1 MNYRSMLR
9 WHGLPFL
16 AFGMLQ
22 AAETALP
29 ISIADRIVPTSAT
42 AYGMSGSPGFA
53 SEAGSM
59 VFLSDAHNIE
69 RPAKRRPFL
78 DLYQTDLVSG
88 LSQRVFPR
96 RVESDDALDGE
107 IEAFSTS
114 RSTRRVAAVTHAANL
129 IPQDTNEVSDVV
141 LRDLSSD
148 TVFCLS
154 CGPDGAVGSDSSGNP
169 ILSSDGRWVL
179 FESQAT
185 NLTQLADTNRVRD
198 VFLRDIESGTT
209 TVVSSTGD
217 RGLFNSPSRA
227 MAISPD
233 ANLVVFRSDSTNPP
247 APAGVSSD
255 LWLRWRSRGV
265 VQRVGFDAQGPQVV
279 RTVLGLA
286 LSENGRGLVC
296 RVSGATNAIW
306 SIDVD
311 TGAPTLISGNLLS
324 GRTKALTPSVSIDL
338 IPPDARAVSIT
349 ADGKRIA
356 FLGIPKGT
364 EEVRAYLWSAIGG
377 LRDAM
382 APGDPVQ
389 LQGLELS
396 PDGEALAF
404 LTAEA
409 VPKAGAPVGGVA
421 RWYVRNLTSGQ
432 TRPLGLASSGT
443 LSQEA
448 PVFHP
453 RGDSVVFQSAG
464 RFPEV
469 PDDNRTDDV
478 FRASFDTDQL
488 ELVSRRGPELPLV
501 SGSGPSTLAPGA
513 LSHDG
518 RFVAFVSLA
527 DNLVPG
533 DSNGRRDVFVR
544 DLQLGTN
551 ALVSVGLDGRA
562 PSGDSWEARLSAHG
576 RHVVFVSTAT
586 NLVAGDT
593 NPVSAIYVRDLATGT
608 TLLASARDQGD
619 QKGES
624 SAFNHQISANG
635 EWVTFES
642 RATNLVSGVTNSAH
656 RLYLRH
662 VPSQRTVLVSGG
674 LSPSSRV
681 ENSGSFGAVMDGVGS
696 RVVFLSRDDAYLY
709 SVSAGTSQML
719 TTGIRAATLSLSQ
732 DGSRL
737 ALLGNLT
744 NSPSLRAVY
753 WRDLSTTTNRLIAA
767 APSTTQNRFANVS
780 LSGDGRRV
788 VFESDFVA
796 PASTDTNAMSDVFAF
811 DITSGELSMV
821 SKAAGSDRAGN
832 ASSDSPVLSTD
843 GEWVAF
849 RSAANDLVAGD
860 TNRARDIFV
869 RNLTTGSMSLVS
881 RRSVD
886 GGLANGASS
895 RPQLSGSGGVVA
907 FHSSAT
913 DLMSGDYN
921 QTTDLFFARLGVE
934 AGWIIP
940 FNPPSVL
947 TSKDSPLPLPPASER
962 GRKLAYTVLSG
973 PASIAGDRLELL
985 GAGRV
990 EVRVDEL
997 LDNGTVSLSVT
1008 RRIEVPRLNQSIAW
1022 DSPAAD
1028 QLLLLN
1034 RPVPLLARASSG
1046 LPVSFRVQSGSAV
1059 ISNGAVIVT
1068 NLGPIV
1074 LVAEQAGDAFN
1085 FRQAATRIHNRTKFV
1100 GSELVSEWP
1109 GYARGDVYDLQ
1120 VVGNLAYLALG
1131 RAGMMIV
1138 DVSSPAAP
1146 RPLGRVDTVD
1156 EAHALSVAGNLAYVA
1171 DRSGLQVIDVSDPA
1185 APRRVGGLYTYG
1197 AALGVHVVGTLAY
1210 VANGYAGLQV
1220 VDVSK
1225 PATPV
1230 LRGAYDTSGHAFGV
1244 QVVGKLAYVADD
1256 SAGLQILDVSNP
1268 AAPRRLGGFD
1278 TSGNARGVKVVGDRA
1293 HVADF
1298 NDGLQ
1303 VIDVGDPA
1311 TPRRLG
1317 GFKTSGAAIGVQVV
1331 GSRAYV
1337 ARSNSGFEVIDV
1349 SDPANMLRLGE
1360 VSVGG
1365 PGSSTQ
1371 NAGKIQVE
1379 GQVAYLASWSAGLQ
1393 MVDVSQPNAPVRLGG
1408 LATGA
1413 SANDV
1418 QVVGNRAYLA
1428 DGGAGLQVIDVTDP
1442 SALRRLGGLEMI
1454 DEANGL
1460 TVEGHLAYVAAG
1472 DAGLQVIDVGVA
1484 ESPRRMGGLD
1494 TRGSARS
1501 VQVLGNHAYLA
1512 DGYAGL
1518 QTVDV
1523 SNPSSLK
1530 VLGNFD
1536 TGGWTYGISM
1546 VDGVAYLAD
1555 GYGGLKLVDVNNA
1568 KTPTWVGGLE
1578 FTAGV
1583 WLRDV
1588 QVVEDRAYVAGSG
1601 LDIIDISN
1609 RSAPVRL
1616 GGLQIQGIPV
1626 GVRVIGNLAYIA
1638 AEGGGVQVIDVSNP
1652 SAPVLLGIL
1661 DTRGTANQVT
1671 VNDGLAYVADGEW
1684 GLQVWRMRLG
1694 VEQSIS
1700 LDLPTLVT
1708 RASSPL
1714 SLVATSSSGLPVV
1727 FKVASGPAE
1736 VSGSQLN
1743 LTGSGT
1749 VVLRAEQSGDSQI
1762 LPVTVE
1768 RTIRVQASE
1777 PVVTQ
1782 GPVGQSVVEGKSS
1795 NFSVTATGEGPL
1807 RYQWSLNGVALV
1819 QATNATLRL
1828 PATALSDA
1836 GTYTVEVSNAFGR
1849 VISAPAVLR
1858 VLRSQTIAWTSPAAG
1873 QLLRLN
1879 QPVPLVAQAS
1889 SGLPVVFRVQ
1899 SGSAVISDGMVT
1911 VTNLGSVVLV
1921 AEQAGDT
1928 TNATQTLTQTFNPT
1942 TFLGADP
1949 LGEWPEIVRGEAQS
1963 VQVVGDLAYLAIGA
1977 GGLVI
1982 FDISNPAAPVRLGGL
1997 DTSGF
2002 ATGVQVVGNLAY
2014 VADNDAG
2021 LQILDVSNPAAPV
2034 RRGGFDTS
2042 GSAQGVQVVGNLAY
2056 VADGGSGLQ
2065 ILDVSNPAAPVRRGG
2080 FDTSSYAR
2088 GVQVVGNLAYV
2099 ADSGSGL
2106 QILDVSNPA
2115 APVRLGGY
2123 DTSGYAYGVQV
2134 VGSLAYIAD
2143 DVAGLQILDVSTPAA
2158 PVRLG
2163 GYDTGGN
2170 AVGVQVVGSL
2180 AYVADGYSGLQILDV
2195 SKPAAPESRGGYDT
2209 SGNAS
2214 SVQVVGNLAYVADGY
2229 NGLQILDVKNLA
2241 APMPRGGYKVSGFAN
2256 DVHRVG
2262 NLAYVADSGSGL
2274 QILDVSNP
2282 AAPVRLGGFDTSGW
2296 ASGVQVV
2303 GNLAYVA
2310 NGYSGLLILDVSN
2323 PAAPVRRGGFD
2334 TSGFAY
2340 GVRVAGNLAYIA
2352 DYDAGLQILDVSNPA
2367 APVRRGGFDTSG
2379 FARGVQVMGN
2389 LAFVADGG
2397 SGLQILDVSN
2407 PTAPVRLGGYDTGG
2421 WAVAV
2426 QVVGSLAYVADGAGL
2441 QILEVSNPVAPLLR
2455 GGYRTSG
2462 YAYGVQVLRN
2472 LAYVADGSA
2481 GLQVIDVSDPAAPVR
2496 LGGYETSGTASSVQV
2511 EGNLAYVADGEWGL
2525 QLLRLRLGVA
2535 QALAFDPPAPVTLAA
2550 SPVRL
2555 VATANS
2561 GLSVSFT
2568 VVSGPATV
2576 VGDLLTLTGE
2586 GTVVVRAGQGGD
2598 EQFLP
2603 APPVQREITVLAT
2616 PTPLRLS
2623 EVSMVPEGRLRFRME
2638 GPTGGRVVLRFSPDL
2653 RTWIAVS
2660 TNTVPMALELPAI
2673 SEQTAGFYR
2682 ITMH

>member
-1 MNYRSMLR
+1 
-9 WHGLPFL
+9 
-16 AFGMLQ
+16 
-22 AAETALP
+22 
-29 ISIADRIVPTSAT
+29 
-42 AYGMSGSPGFA
+42 
-53 SEAGSM
+53 M

-88 LSQRVFPR
+88 LSQRAFPR

-185 NLTQLADTNRVRD
+185 NLIQLADTNRVRD

-233 ANLVVFRSDSTNPP
+233 GNLVVFRSESTNPP
-247 APAGVSSD
+247 APAGISSD

-265 VQRVGFDAQGPQVV
+265 VQRVGFDAQGSQVV

-311 TGAPTLISGNLLS
+311 TGAPTLISSNLLS
-324 GRTKALTPSVSIDL
+324 GRTKTLQPYVSIDL

-382 APGDPVQ
+382 APGDPTQ

-443 LSQEA
+443 LSREA

-469 PDDNRTDDV
+469 PDDNWTDDV

-544 DLQLGTN
+544 DLLLGTN
-551 ALVSVGLDGRA
+551 ALVSVGLDGRSPA
-562 PSGDSWEARLSAHG
+562 GDSWEARLSAQG

-619 QKGES
+619 QKGEG

-642 RATNLVSGVTNSAH
+642 PATNLVSGVTNSAH

-674 LSPSSRV
+674 LSPSSRA
-681 ENSGSFGAVMDGVGS
+681 ESSGSFGAVMDGVGS

-767 APSTTQNRFANVS
+767 APSTTQNRFGNVS
-780 LSGDGRRV
+780 LSGGGRRV

-811 DITSGELSMV
+811 DIASGALSMV

-947 TSKDSPLPLPPASER
+947 TAKDSPLPLPPASER

-997 LDNGTVSLSVT
+997 LDDGTVSLSVT

-1034 RPVPLLARASSG
+1034 QPVPLLARASSG
-1046 LPVSFRVQSGSAV
+1046 LPVTFRVQSGSAV

-1085 FRQAATRIHNRTKFV
+1085 FRQAATRIHNRTKIV
-1100 GSELVSEWP
+1100 GAELVSEWP
-1109 GYARGDVYDLQ
+1109 GFPRGEASAVQ
-1120 VVGNLAYLALG
+1120 VVGNLAYVAI
-1131 RAGMMIV
+1131 RAGGLVIF
-1138 DVSSPAAP
+1138 DVSDPAAP
-1146 RPLGRVDTVD
+1146 KRLGGFDTTG
-1156 EAHALSVAGNLAYVA
+1156 EARGVQVVGNLAYVA
-1171 DRSGLQVIDVSDPA
+1171 DHSAGLQVIDVSDPASPRRLGGFDTSGWANGVQVVGTLAYVADHHAGLQVIDVSDPA
-1185 APRRVGGLYTYG
+1185 APRRLGGFATSG
-1197 AALGVHVVGTLAY
+1197 FAQGVQVVGTLAY
-1210 VANGYAGLQV
+1210 VADGSAGLQV
-1220 VDVSK
+1220 IDVSD
-1225 PATPV
+1225 PAAPV
-1230 LRGAYDTSGHAFGV
+1230 RLGGYETSGTASSV
-1244 QVVGKLAYVADD
+1244 QVVGTLAYVADHH
-1256 SAGLQILDVSNP
+1256 AGLQVIDVSDP

-1278 TSGNARGVKVVGDRA
+1278 TSGDARDVQVVGTLA
-1293 HVADF
+1293 YVADQGA
-1298 NDGLQ
+1298 GLQ
-1303 VIDVGDPA
+1303 VIDVSDPA
-1311 TPRRLG
+1311 APRRLG
-1317 GFKTSGAAIGVQVV
+1317 GFDTSGAALGVQVV

-1337 ARSNSGFEVIDV
+1337 AD
-1349 SDPANMLRLGE
+1349 
-1360 VSVGG
+1360 
-1365 PGSSTQ
+1365 
-1371 NAGKIQVE
+1371 
-1379 GQVAYLASWSAGLQ
+1379 
-1393 MVDVSQPNAPVRLGG
+1393 
-1408 LATGA
+1408 
-1413 SANDV
+1413 
-1418 QVVGNRAYLA
+1418 
-1428 DGGAGLQVIDVTDP
+1428 
-1442 SALRRLGGLEMI
+1442 
-1454 DEANGL
+1454 
-1460 TVEGHLAYVAAG
+1460 G
-1472 DAGLQVIDVGVA
+1472 DAGLQVIDVSDPA
-1484 ESPRRMGGLD
+1484 APKRLGGFGTSGD
-1494 TRGSARS
+1494 TRS
-1501 VQVLGNHAYLA
+1501 VQVVGTLAYVA

-1518 QTVDV
+1518 Q
-1523 SNPSSLK
+1523 
-1530 VLGNFD
+1530 
-1536 TGGWTYGISM
+1536 
-1546 VDGVAYLAD
+1546 
-1555 GYGGLKLVDVNNA
+1555 
-1568 KTPTWVGGLE
+1568 
-1578 FTAGV
+1578 
-1583 WLRDV
+1583 
-1588 QVVEDRAYVAGSG
+1588 
-1601 LDIIDISN
+1601 
-1609 RSAPVRL
+1609 
-1616 GGLQIQGIPV
+1616 
-1626 GVRVIGNLAYIA
+1626 
-1638 AEGGGVQVIDVSNP
+1638 VIDVSDP
-1652 SAPVLLGIL
+1652 SAPRHVGGW
-1661 DTRGTANQVT
+1661 DTSGYAYGVQVEG
-1671 VNDGLAYVADGEW
+1671 NLAYVADGEW
-1684 GLQVWRMRLG
+1684 SLQVWRMRLG
-1694 VEQSIS
+1694 VEQTIF
-1700 LDLPTLVT
+1700 LDLPTLLT

-1714 SLVATSSSGLPVV
+1714 PLVATSSSGLPVV
-1727 FKVASGPAE
+1727 FRVVSGPAE

-1743 LTGSGT
+1743 LTGPGT

-1762 LPVTVE
+1762 LPATVE
-1768 RTIRVQASE
+1768 RTIRVILSE

-1782 GPVGQSVVEGKSS
+1782 GPVGQSVAEGTGLI
-1795 NFSVTATGEGPL
+1795 FSVAATGEGPL

-1828 PATALSDA
+1828 PATTLSDA
-1836 GTYTVEVSNAFGR
+1836 GNYTVEVSNAFGR
-1849 VISAPAVLR
+1849 VISAPAILR
-1858 VLRSQTIAWTSPAAG
+1858 VLRTQTIAWTSPAAG

-1928 TNATQTLTQTFNPT
+1928 TNATQTLTRTFNPT

-1949 LGEWPEIVRGEAQS
+1949 LGQWPEIVRGEAQA

-1977 GGLVI
+1977 GGLLI

-2002 ATGVQVVGNLAY
+2002 AIGVQVVGNLAY

-2042 GSAQGVQVVGNLAY
+2042 GYARGVQVVGNLAY

-2209 SGNAS
+2209 SGYAS

-2407 PTAPVRLGGYDTGG
+2407 PTAPVRLGGYDTDG

-2441 QILEVSNPVAPLLR
+2441 QILDVSNPVAPLLR

-2496 LGGYETSGTASSVQV
+2496 LGGYETSGTAPSVQV

-2525 QLLRLRLGVA
+2525 QVLRLRSGVA

-2561 GLSVSFT
+2561 GLPVSFT
-2568 VVSGPATV
+2568 VVSGPATLA
-2576 VGDLLTLTGE
+2576 GALLTLTGE
-2586 GTVVVRAGQGGD
+2586 GTVVVRAVQGGD

-2638 GPTGGRVVLRFSPDL
+2638 GPTGGRVILQFSPDL
-2653 RTWIAVS
+2653 RAWIAVS
-2660 TNTVPMALELPAI
+2660 TNTVPVTVEPPPV
-2673 SEQTAGFYR
+2673 SDSGPGFYR
-2682 ITMH
+2682 AVLQ

>member
-29 ISIADRIVPTSAT
+29 ISIADRIVPTSVT

-53 SEAGSM
+53 SEAGSV
-59 VFLSDAHNIE
+59 VFLSDAPNIE

-96 RVESDDALDGE
+96 RVESDALDGE

-179 FESQAT
+179 FESLAT

-217 RGLFNSPSRA
+217 RGLFNGPSRA

-233 ANLVVFRSDSTNPP
+233 GNLVVFRSDSTNPP
-247 APAGVSSD
+247 APAGISSD
-255 LWLRWRSRGV
+255 LWLRWRWRSRGG
-265 VQRVGFDAQGPQVV
+265 VQRVGFDAQGPQAV

-296 RVSGATNAIW
+296 RVSGETNSIW

-311 TGAPTLISGNLLS
+311 TGAPTLISSNLLS
-324 GRTKALTPSVSIDL
+324 GRTKTLQPNGLNVLVDL
-338 IPPDARAVSIT
+338 IPPDTRAVSIS

-382 APGDPVQ
+382 APGDPTQ

-432 TRPLGLASSGT
+432 TRPLGPASSGT
-443 LSQEA
+443 LSREA

-478 FRASFDTDQL
+478 FRASFDTDLL
-488 ELVSRRGPELPLV
+488 EVVSRRGPELPLV

-533 DSNGRRDVFVR
+533 DTNGRRDVFVR
-544 DLQLGTN
+544 DLLLGTN

-562 PSGDSWEARLSAHG
+562 PSGDSWEARLSAQG

-586 NLVAGDT
+586 NLVVGDA
-593 NPVSAIYVRDLATGT
+593 NPVSTIYVRDLATGT
-608 TLLASARDQGD
+608 TLIASARDQGD

-624 SAFNHQISANG
+624 SALNHQISANG

-674 LSPSSRV
+674 LSPSSRA
-681 ENSGSFGAVMDGVGS
+681 ESSGSFGAVMDGVGS

-709 SVSAGTSQML
+709 SVSDGTSQML

-744 NSPSLRAVY
+744 NSSLRAVY

-811 DITSGELSMV
+811 DIASGALSMV

-940 FNPPSVL
+940 FNPSSVL
-947 TSKDSPLPLPPASER
+947 TAKDSPLPLPRSSER
-962 GRKLAYTVLSG
+962 GRKLSYTVLSG
-973 PASIAGDRLELL
+973 LASIAGDRLELL

-997 LDNGTVSLSVT
+997 LDDGTVSLSVT
-1008 RRIEVPRLNQSIAW
+1008 RRIEVLRLNQSIAW

-1034 RPVPLLARASSG
+1034 QPVPLLARASSG

-1074 LVAEQAGDAFN
+1074 LVAEQAGDAFTSL
-1085 FRQAATRIHNRTKFV
+1085 QAATR
-1100 GSELVSEWP
+1100 
-1109 GYARGDVYDLQ
+1109 
-1120 VVGNLAYLALG
+1120 
-1131 RAGMMIV
+1131 
-1138 DVSSPAAP
+1138 
-1146 RPLGRVDTVD
+1146 
-1156 EAHALSVAGNLAYVA
+1156 
-1171 DRSGLQVIDVSDPA
+1171 
-1185 APRRVGGLYTYG
+1185 
-1197 AALGVHVVGTLAY
+1197 
-1210 VANGYAGLQV
+1210 
-1220 VDVSK
+1220 
-1225 PATPV
+1225 
-1230 LRGAYDTSGHAFGV
+1230 
-1244 QVVGKLAYVADD
+1244 
-1256 SAGLQILDVSNP
+1256 
-1268 AAPRRLGGFD
+1268 
-1278 TSGNARGVKVVGDRA
+1278 
-1293 HVADF
+1293 
-1298 NDGLQ
+1298 
-1303 VIDVGDPA
+1303 
-1311 TPRRLG
+1311 
-1317 GFKTSGAAIGVQVV
+1317 
-1331 GSRAYV
+1331 
-1337 ARSNSGFEVIDV
+1337 
-1349 SDPANMLRLGE
+1349 
-1360 VSVGG
+1360 
-1365 PGSSTQ
+1365 
-1371 NAGKIQVE
+1371 
-1379 GQVAYLASWSAGLQ
+1379 
-1393 MVDVSQPNAPVRLGG
+1393 
-1408 LATGA
+1408 
-1413 SANDV
+1413 
-1418 QVVGNRAYLA
+1418 
-1428 DGGAGLQVIDVTDP
+1428 
-1442 SALRRLGGLEMI
+1442 
-1454 DEANGL
+1454 
-1460 TVEGHLAYVAAG
+1460 
-1472 DAGLQVIDVGVA
+1472 
-1484 ESPRRMGGLD
+1484 
-1494 TRGSARS
+1494 
-1501 VQVLGNHAYLA
+1501 
-1512 DGYAGL
+1512 
-1518 QTVDV
+1518 
-1523 SNPSSLK
+1523 
-1530 VLGNFD
+1530 
-1536 TGGWTYGISM
+1536 
-1546 VDGVAYLAD
+1546 
-1555 GYGGLKLVDVNNA
+1555 
-1568 KTPTWVGGLE
+1568 
-1578 FTAGV
+1578 
-1583 WLRDV
+1583 
-1588 QVVEDRAYVAGSG
+1588 
-1601 LDIIDISN
+1601 
-1609 RSAPVRL
+1609 
-1616 GGLQIQGIPV
+1616 
-1626 GVRVIGNLAYIA
+1626 
-1638 AEGGGVQVIDVSNP
+1638 
-1652 SAPVLLGIL
+1652 
-1661 DTRGTANQVT
+1661 
-1671 VNDGLAYVADGEW
+1671 
-1684 GLQVWRMRLG
+1684 
-1694 VEQSIS
+1694 
-1700 LDLPTLVT
+1700 
-1708 RASSPL
+1708 
-1714 SLVATSSSGLPVV
+1714 
-1727 FKVASGPAE
+1727 
-1736 VSGSQLN
+1736 
-1743 LTGSGT
+1743 
-1749 VVLRAEQSGDSQI
+1749 
-1762 LPVTVE
+1762 
-1768 RTIRVQASE
+1768 
-1777 PVVTQ
+1777 
-1782 GPVGQSVVEGKSS
+1782 
-1795 NFSVTATGEGPL
+1795 
-1807 RYQWSLNGVALV
+1807 
-1819 QATNATLRL
+1819 
-1828 PATALSDA
+1828 
-1836 GTYTVEVSNAFGR
+1836 
-1849 VISAPAVLR
+1849 
-1858 VLRSQTIAWTSPAAG
+1858 
-1873 QLLRLN
+1873 
-1879 QPVPLVAQAS
+1879 
-1889 SGLPVVFRVQ
+1889 
-1899 SGSAVISDGMVT
+1899 
-1911 VTNLGSVVLV
+1911 
-1921 AEQAGDT
+1921 
-1928 TNATQTLTQTFNPT
+1928 TFNPT
-1942 TFLGADP
+1942 TFLGDP
-1949 LGEWPEIVRGEAQS
+1949 LGQWPEIVRGEAQA

-1982 FDISNPAAPVRLGGL
+1982 FDISNPAAPVRRGGF

-2002 ATGVQVVGNLAY
+2002 AQGVQVVGNLAY
-2014 VADNDAG
+2014 VADSYDG

-2056 VADGGSGLQ
+2056 VADSG
-2065 ILDVSNPAAPVRRGG
+2065 A
-2080 FDTSSYAR
+2080 
-2088 GVQVVGNLAYV
+2088 
-2099 ADSGSGL
+2099 GL

-2123 DTSGYAYGVQV
+2123 
-2134 VGSLAYIAD
+2134 
-2143 DVAGLQILDVSTPAA
+2143 
-2158 PVRLG
+2158 
-2163 GYDTGGN
+2163 
-2170 AVGVQVVGSL
+2170 
-2180 AYVADGYSGLQILDV
+2180 
-2195 SKPAAPESRGGYDT
+2195 
-2209 SGNAS
+2209 
-2214 SVQVVGNLAYVADGY
+2214 
-2229 NGLQILDVKNLA
+2229 
-2241 APMPRGGYKVSGFAN
+2241 
-2256 DVHRVG
+2256 
-2262 NLAYVADSGSGL
+2262 
-2274 QILDVSNP
+2274 
-2282 AAPVRLGGFDTSGW
+2282 
-2296 ASGVQVV
+2296 
-2303 GNLAYVA
+2303 
-2310 NGYSGLLILDVSN
+2310 
-2323 PAAPVRRGGFD
+2323 
-2334 TSGFAY
+2334 
-2340 GVRVAGNLAYIA
+2340 
-2352 DYDAGLQILDVSNPA
+2352 
-2367 APVRRGGFDTSG
+2367 
-2379 FARGVQVMGN
+2379 
-2389 LAFVADGG
+2389 
-2397 SGLQILDVSN
+2397 
-2407 PTAPVRLGGYDTGG
+2407 
-2421 WAVAV
+2421 
-2426 QVVGSLAYVADGAGL
+2426 
-2441 QILEVSNPVAPLLR
+2441 
-2455 GGYRTSG
+2455 
-2462 YAYGVQVLRN
+2462 
-2472 LAYVADGSA
+2472 
-2481 GLQVIDVSDPAAPVR
+2481 
-2496 LGGYETSGTASSVQV
+2496 ETSGTASSVHV

-2525 QLLRLRLGVA
+2525 QVLRLRSGVA

-2561 GLSVSFT
+2561 GLPASFT

-2576 VGDLLTLTGE
+2576 AGALLTLTGE
-2586 GTVVVRAGQGGD
+2586 GKVVVRAEQGGD
-2598 EQFLP
+2598 AQFLP
-2603 APPVQREITVLAT
+2603 APPVQREITVLAA

-2623 EVSMVPEGRLRFRME
+2623 EVSVVLEGHLRFRME
-2638 GPTGGRVVLRFSPDL
+2638 GPTGGRVVLQFSPDL
-2653 RTWIAVS
+2653 RAWNAVS
-2660 TNTVPMALELPAI
+2660 TNTMPVTVEPPPV
-2673 SEQTAGFYR
+2673 SDRGAGFYR
-2682 ITMH
+2682 AVLQ